1 MWGTVLKRDLLGE
14 IREEDRFHNKEELKE
29 YLKSEIERQGENVSI
44 RNLDASL
51 VEDMSELFCVIGNDV
66 KTLDLSGWDTSN
78 VKNMG
83 DMFYGCHNLKSLNLS
98 GWDTSNVENM
108 KQMFSYCSQLKSLDI
123 SGWDTSIV
131 NNTSWMFS
139 NCLNLESLD
148 LSGWNTSNIKYMT
161 GMFSDCTNLKSLN
174 LSGWNISNVGYMYGI
189 FNGCDALEL
198 LDLSGWDTYTDMH
211 PGWTFVEHKVRRGV
225 VDGNILK
232 K

>member
-14 IREEDRFHNKEELKE
+14 FREEDKFRSKEQLQE
-29 YLKSEIERQGENVSI
+29 YLESEIEKQGKNVVI
-44 RNLDASL
+44 RNLDVSL
-51 VEDMSELFCVIGNDV
+51 IEDLRELFCRYHN
-66 KTLDLSGWDTSN
+66 KLESLDLSGWKTSG
-78 VKNMG
+78 VKNMSY
-83 DMFYGCHNLKSLNLS
+83 MFYEF
-98 GWDTSNVENM
+98 TM
-108 KQMFSYCSQLKSLDI
+108 
-123 SGWDTSIV
+123 
-131 NNTSWMFS
+131 
-139 NCLNLESLD
+139 LESID

-211 PGWTFVEHKVRRGV
+211 PGWTFVDHKVRRGV